1 MGSNKSINVVS
12 STVAIGLLDCPIK
25 IFKTYIPPKNVREYT
40 EGDVDDWLMAAKE
53 KRKQLEFTDLFN

>member
-1 MGSNKSINVVS
+1 VS